1 MAEKGLIQKQ
11 QEQVA
16 RKATP
21 TAILNTILDGDSMRK
36 RFSELLG
43 DRAPQFISSIITLTN
58 SSPELQKVCAEDP
71 MSIIAAGLRAATYD
85 LPVDVNLGYAY
96 IIPRRNMVSVDGPNG
111 KQKVKRWQA
120 SFQIGYKGLI
130 QLCVRSGMYKI
141 LPNGCDVREGELV
154 SYDRLKG
161 TAEFDWILDEDER
174 EKTPIIGYAAY
185 FQMLNGAEKT
195 LYMSKKQIE
204 THEQKYRSGEYMGK
218 GWRDDWNAM
227 AIKTVVGAL
236 IRKHGIMSIEYRA
249 GSPVHDLVEAAG
261 EDEYPLAPDEGV
273 PTETETETET
283 EREGVIEVNEDGEV
297 TVNA

>member
-1 MAEKGLIQKQ
+1 MANEGLIQKK
-11 QEQVA
+11 QEQVS

-96 IIPRRNMVSVDGPNG
+96 IIPRRNTVTVNG
-111 KQKVKRWQA
+111 QKTKRWQA

-141 LPNGCDVREGELV
+141 LPNGCDVREGELIG
-154 SYDRLKG
+154 YDRLKG
-161 TAEFDWILDEDER
+161 TADFDWILDEDER
-174 EKTPIIGYAAY
+174 EKTPIIGFAAY

-204 THEQKYRSGEYMGK
+204 AHEQKYRSGEYMGK

-227 AIKTVVGAL
+227 AVKTVVSAL

-261 EDEYPLAPDEGV
+261 EVEFPVAPDEDV
-273 PTETETETET
+273 PDDTPA
-283 EREGVIEVNEDGEV
+283 GVIEVNEDGEV
-297 TVNA
+297 SVHA